1 MTANTTYYA
10 VFADETLV
18 SSSWNRIKNL
28 ADITNGSYVIKNDTY
43 VLPSTNT
50 GSSTPPAKVGAPA
63 IADDVIT
70 GTVEE
75 SMIWNFTSTGT
86 ANQFYVKNEEGS
98 YLYAIKDGAG
108 VRVGT
113 TSDKWTF
120 AVNTTDYFSMKA
132 TNNRYCA
139 SWVGWYGLAQLYRCK
154 SCQLCQWR

>member
-1 MTANTTYYA
+1 MTANTTYFA

-28 ADITNGSYVIKNDTY
+28 ADITNGSYVIKNGAY

-98 YLYAIKDGAG
+98 YLYATNNNNG
-108 VRVGT
+108 VSTR
-113 TSDKWTF
+113 SDKY
-120 AVNTTDYFSMKA
+120 V
-132 TNNRYCA
+132 
-139 SWVGWYGLAQLYRCK
+139 
-154 SCQLCQWR
+154 